1 MHSPAT
7 TVTTIRTLASRS
19 RLSSSS
25 GSIWITRAALPSPDR
40 EYAGAARNP
49 RRTTE
54 PGRRDGPDGSALAH
68 RRRTGWSVGDD
79 RELDVRGD
87 RVMQSHADRVAPD
100 VLDRLGDLDRAL
112 VHRRAAGL
120 LDGPSDVVGRDGAE
134 QLAGRTGPD
143 GQRDAERLE
152 FRADLL

>member
-40 EYAGAARNP
+40 DYAGTARKP
-49 RRTTE
+49 GKTTE
-54 PGRRDGPDGSALAH
+54 PGRRDGPGRLGSGAQ
-68 RRRTGWSVGDD
+68 TSYGWSVGDD
-79 RELDVRGD
+79 RELDVRSD

-100 VLDRLGDLDRAL
+100 VLDRLG
-112 VHRRAAGL
+112 
-120 LDGPSDVVGRDGAE
+120 
-134 QLAGRTGPD
+134 
-143 GQRDAERLE
+143 
-152 FRADLL
+152 